1 MLSSKWVYISK
12 NKPIFTPSPPPPP
25 SHLPLIRS
33 WAVQYCFLQ
42 QEILSC
48 LQVACHRIAAQHC
61 LRWLDTVFK
70 GQYLPRLSIDYVAIN
85 KDLEKL
91 LPTTTSFIC
100 MTIQAHTVL
109 QKLCLGVKITTQG
122 NYVTLITIFHEHQN
136 KLKYIL

>member
-12 NKPIFTPSPPPPP
+12 SPPPPPPP

-48 LQVACHRIAAQHC
+48 LQVAYHRIAAQHC
-61 LRWLDTVFK
+61 LRWLDTVFQD
-70 GQYLPRLSIDYVAIN
+70 QYLPRLSINYVAIN

-109 QKLCLGVKITTQG
+109 QKPCLGVTITTQG
-122 NYVTLITIFHEHQN
+122 NYVTLIIIFHEHQN
-136 KLKYIL
+136 KLKYILRIVYW